1 MRQQGSE
8 VDTLEYVLKIQ
19 KIAAQLEIMGK
30 LNETEKVIG
39 YWIIELGCGYST
51 EVEYVPHVL
60 DVVG

>member
-8 VDTLEYVLKIQ
+8 VDTVEYVLKIQ

-39 YWIIELGCGYST
+39 YWIVELGWGYST
-51 EVEYVPHVL
+51 VVEYVPHVL